1 MATIKVGYYDCDY
14 LLVDKTN
21 YIHFVS
27 DETIFEIEN
36 GSTEHERIFTYNQPI
51 SFFENLNYCM
61 IDNDYYFIT
70 KKKIADGNMTE
81 ITCEID
87 PLMSYKDLIY
97 DSTQLVTR
105 NAKNRNAYLVDNEM
119 TFTNYDLIDC
129 YEFPNAIN
137 NDSIIL
143 ITVG

>member
-1 MATIKVGYYDCDY
+1 
-14 LLVDKTN
+14 
-21 YIHFVS
+21 
-27 DETIFEIEN
+27 
-36 GSTEHERIFTYNQPI
+36 
-51 SFFENLNYCM
+51 M

-87 PLMSYKDLIY
+87 ALMSYKDLIY
-97 DSTQLVTR
+97 NSTQLVTR
-105 NAKNRNAYLVDNEM
+105 NAKKRNAYLVDNEM

-129 YEFPNAIN
+129 YEFPHAIN

>member
-1 MATIKVGYYDCDY
+1 MATIKVGHYDCDY

-36 GSTEHERIFTYNQPI
+36 GATEHERIFTYNQPI

-70 KKKIADGNMTE
+70 KKKIAEGNMTE

-87 PLMSYKDLIY
+87 ALMSYKNLIY

>member
-1 MATIKVGYYDCDY
+1 MAAIKVGYYDSDY

-36 GSTEHERIFTYNQPI
+36 GATEHEKIFTYNQPV

-70 KKKIADGNMTE
+70 KKKVADGNMTE

-87 PLMSYKDLIY
+87 TLMSYKDLIY
-97 DSTQLVTR
+97 DSTQLVSR

>member
-36 GSTEHERIFTYNQPI
+36 GATEHEKIFTYNQPV

-81 ITCEID
+81 IACEID
-87 PLMSYKDLIY
+87 ALMSYKDLIY
-97 DSTQLVTR
+97 EELS
-105 NAKNRNAYLVDNEM
+105 
-119 TFTNYDLIDC
+119 
-129 YEFPNAIN
+129 
-137 NDSIIL
+137 
-143 ITVG
+143 

>member
-14 LLVDKTN
+14 LLGDKAN

-36 GSTEHERIFTYNQPI
+36 GATEHERIFTYNQPI
-51 SFFENLNYCM
+51 TFFENLNYCM

-87 PLMSYKDLIY
+87 PLMTYKDLIY

-105 NAKNRNAYLVDNEM
+105 NAKHRNAYLVDNEM

>member
-14 LLVDKTN
+14 LLVDKTS

-36 GSTEHERIFTYNQPI
+36 GATEHERIFTYNQPI

-70 KKKIADGNMTE
+70 KKKIADGNITE

>member
-14 LLVDKTN
+14 LLADKTN

-36 GSTEHERIFTYNQPI
+36 GASEHEKIFTYNQPV

-105 NAKNRNAYLVDNEM
+105 NAKKRNAYLVDNEM

>member
-1 MATIKVGYYDCDY
+1 M
-14 LLVDKTN
+14 
-21 YIHFVS
+21 S

-36 GSTEHERIFTYNQPI
+36 GATEHEKIFTYNQPV

-70 KKKIADGNMTE
+70 KKKVADGNMTE

-97 DSTQLVTR
+97 DSTQLVSR

>member
-36 GSTEHERIFTYNQPI
+36 GTTEHEKIFTYNQPV

-81 ITCEID
+81 ITCELD
-87 PLMSYKDLIY
+87 ALMSHKDLIY
-97 DSTQLVTR
+97 NSTQLVAR

>member
-14 LLVDKTN
+14 LLADKTN

-36 GSTEHERIFTYNQPI
+36 GTTEHEKIFTYNQPV

-87 PLMSYKDLIY
+87 ALMSCKDLIY

>member
-14 LLVDKTN
+14 LLADKTN

-36 GSTEHERIFTYNQPI
+36 GTTEHERIFTYNQPI

-87 PLMSYKDLIY
+87 ALMSCKDLIY